1 MLSRPPDIPSYL
13 VASAVKIPLT
23 MIDQGSPLT
32 ERALFVTGNIVTSLH
47 SSTTLVLVLNLL
59 TLHNVDPL
67 IGKRIVL
74 LSLVGVCTYVCTNY
88 GMYNNMFTLD
98 RNRFGKQNAR
108 ELWYGTT
115 DRGGRRSHVQTLKPH
130 TSSCSHQAE
139 GGPSND
145 ATHN

>member
-1 MLSRPPDIPSYL
+1 
-13 VASAVKIPLT
+13 

-47 SSTTLVLVLNLL
+47 YSTTLVVDLL
-59 TLHNVDPL
+59 TLHNEGPL

-74 LSLVGVCTYVCTNY
+74 LGVCTYVCLHY
-88 GMYNNMFTLD
+88 GMYNNID

-115 DRGGRRSHVQTLKPH
+115 DRGGRRSHHSHVQTLKPH
-130 TSSCSHQAE
+130 TSSCSQQAE

-145 ATHN
+145 ATHS

>member
-1 MLSRPPDIPSYL
+1 MMLSRPPDIPSYL

-59 TLHNVDPL
+59 TLHNVGPL

-74 LSLVGVCTYVCTNY
+74 LSLVGVCTYVCLHY
-88 GMYNNMFTLD
+88 GMYNNID

-108 ELWYGTT
+108 ELWYGSGGAPIPCSNVKASYVILQPAG
-115 DRGGRRSHVQTLKPH
+115 GGRTL
-130 TSSCSHQAE
+130 
-139 GGPSND
+139 
-145 ATHN
+145 

>member
-74 LSLVGVCTYVCTNY
+74 LSLCTYVCTIICLPLIAIGSANKTQ
-88 GMYNNMFTLD
+88 GNCGT
-98 RNRFGKQNAR
+98 
-108 ELWYGTT
+108 EL
-115 DRGGRRSHVQTLKPH
+115 RIGGGADPIFKR
-130 TSSCSHQAE
+130 
-139 GGPSND
+139 
-145 ATHN
+145 